1 MTKAVRSVSIQ
12 SRFSDNRNYAY
23 VDTIASLVI
32 KSKQVPAYGDPR
44 RDVYLSNYWKSEPV
58 LAGALDVMVKRMRA
72 TGFTVE
78 GGRNNAVKWARALH
92 DADEGNGWT
101 NFIDKWVLDYLTTDL
116 GAFIEI
122 GRDESDR
129 PAGIY
134 NIDTLKCMPWHE
146 SDFPFVY
153 LQSTG
158 QAVKL
163 PKDDIIHM
171 SDMTSPRENHRGRGY
186 CAISRILRAADAI
199 IAIYDYEM
207 QKLGKLPPNAVA
219 SIQGLTQ
226 KQFLDAW
233 EKYKKQRD
241 QVGLDIYG
249 GIFWIGGDDPN
260 VPVTIALTDLATL
273 PDGFNR
279 EAMLESWVKTIALN
293 LGVDVGELWLIQH
306 VGATKASQSIQ
317 HQKALGKGTGE
328 IHSMLE
334 MALNVRVLPADVTF
348 QFDFQDDEQ
357 DKQAAEIMKFKIGNL
372 IELYTLSSRGKGA
385 SSDVTSSLEAGL
397 TGVMKD
403 STAPLITRD
412 QAIELGTKWGIFPA
426 GFFGQ
431 EVTTVAGMILK
442 RSGFYRQDDLVAVT
456 HDLKVYELDSYQKR
470 KYYADSA
477 KFLLDKLKEKKIDFL
492 LSDLD
497 KDSLKS
503 LAGKQ

>member
-12 SRFSDNRNYAY
+12 DRFTNNRNYAFI
-23 VDTIASLVI
+23 DPMSSWII
-32 KSKQVPAYGDPR
+32 KSQEVPPYGDSR

-58 LAGALDVMVKRMRA
+58 LSGALDVMVKRMRA

-101 NFIDKWVLDYLTTDL
+101 NFICKWVLDYLTTDL

-122 GRDESDR
+122 GRDPDGR

-134 NIDTLKCMPWHE
+134 NVDTLKCFPWHE
-146 SDFPFVY
+146 VEYPFVY
-153 LQSTG
+153 MQSTG
-158 QAVKL
+158 LAVKL
-163 PKDDIIHM
+163 PKDDVIHM
-171 SDMTSPRENHRGRGY
+171 SDMTSPRENNKGRGY

-233 EKYKKQRD
+233 EKYKKERD
-241 QVGLDIYG
+241 QKGMTIYG

-260 VPVTIALTDLATL
+260 VPVKIELTDLATL
-273 PDGFNR
+273 PDGFDRN
-279 EAMLESWVKTIALN
+279 AMLESWVKTIALN

-357 DKQAAEIMKFKIGNL
+357 DKQAADIMQIKIQNL
-372 IELYTLSSRGKGA
+372 VDLYTISSRGKGTP
-385 SSDVTSSLEAGL
+385 SDVTSSLEAGL

-403 STAPLITRD
+403 SAALITRE

-442 RSGFYRQDDLVAVT
+442 RSGFYKQDDLVAVT

-477 KFLLDKLKEKKIDFL
+477 KFLLDKLKEKKIDTL

-497 KDSLKS
+497 RDSLKS
-503 LAGKQ
+503 LAGQ